1 MVRQWNPATRSIFRF
16 KEAMMEVPANEEQI
30 QTLAYRLWE
39 EAGCP
44 EGRSDEFWV
53 LAQQQL
59 EKEPGA
65 DNMDRRTPVS
75 TSASET

>member
-1 MVRQWNPATRSIFRF
+1 
-16 KEAMMEVPANEEQI
+16 MEVPANEEQI